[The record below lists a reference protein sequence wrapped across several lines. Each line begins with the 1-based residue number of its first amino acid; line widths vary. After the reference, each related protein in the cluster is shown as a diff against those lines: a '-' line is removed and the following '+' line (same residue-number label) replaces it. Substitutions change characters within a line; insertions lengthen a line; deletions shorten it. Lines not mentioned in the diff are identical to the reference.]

1 VEYILSLANEEKVV
15 ALPLSGKANFALLP
29 PPGPTATSAY
39 VLTVTYEDNGAN
51 GMPSLSTTKQ
61 FMFKSPALSMLD
73 ATDLK
78 GGVRKS
84 SAAGYNFLENIKHNS
99 SATFADL
106 DLTGVTKLN
115 FVAIEMANTKS
126 GEIEVWLD
134 SVGGTKLGTLS
145 LASAPKMEVQSGI
158 FMRPLG
164 ISIKPASGKHNVVL
178 VFKNDKAGD
187 ESLFSLVQMT
197 LGK

>member
-1 VEYILSLANEEKVV
+1 VT
-15 ALPLSGKANFALLP
+15 LPLSGKANFALLP
-29 PPGPTATSAY
+29 PPGPTATSAH

-61 FMFKSPALSMLD
+61 YMFKSPALSMLD

-78 GGVRKS
+78 GGVRKA
-84 SAAGYNFLENIKHNS
+84 SAAGYNFLENVRHNS

-115 FVAIEMANTKS
+115 FVVIEMANAKS
-126 GEIEVWLD
+126 GEVEVWLD
-134 SVGGTKLGTLS
+134 SAEGTKLGTVNFV
-145 LASAPKMEVQSGI
+145 SAPKMEVQSGI
-158 FMRPLG
+158 FMRPSG
-164 ISIKPASGKHNVVL
+164 ISFKPVAGKHNLVL
-178 VFKNDKAGD
+178 IFKNDKAGD
-187 ESLFSLVQMT
+187 ENLFSLAQIM